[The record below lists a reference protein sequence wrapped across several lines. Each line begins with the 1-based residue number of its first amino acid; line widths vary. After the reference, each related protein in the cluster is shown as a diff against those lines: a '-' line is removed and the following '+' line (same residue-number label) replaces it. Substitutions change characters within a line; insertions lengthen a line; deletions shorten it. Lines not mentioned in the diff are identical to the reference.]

1 MAANSNPHDNTYNST
16 TFSGPVKAGSRR
28 QTIPTYDRDTVPGT
42 IAVTALPNAGYAICS
57 QSAAVEQSTL
67 EADVVDIV
75 LPAYSMITSM
85 QVIVTTAW
93 TTTPTFR
100 VGLTSDTGSQ
110 VAITGATTV
119 SAVGVYAFV
128 PDSGSVGD
136 WKNINSDAGIT
147 DGNSVAIQTDSG
159 SAGDGRGIL
168 TINYIPGLNL

>member
-28 QTIPTYDRDTVPGT
+28 SEWSTYDRDTVPGT
-42 IAVTALPNAGYAICS
+42 IDVTALPNAGYAICS

-100 VGLTSDTGSQ
+100 VGLTSDTGSN
-110 VAITGATTV
+110 VPITGATTV
-119 SAVGVYAFV
+119 SAVGVYAFI
-128 PDSGSVGD
+128 PTSGDASMARY

-147 DGNSVAIQTDSG
+147 DGNRVAIQTDSG

-168 TINYIPGLNL
+168 TINYT